1 MSVRLAPRHI
11 TVTSS
16 ALRPTWPKPTRHL
29 VTLPAYPHTYRP
41 PPARERREPSRLAR
55 AQPRLKGRP
64 NKATTTERAPPR
76 HALCGPSRISSAARA
91 HHGPSDRRLLMKPVG
106 KLVQPVLEQA
116 QFLDGPIAQASRTN
130 ACSIE
135 DCSES
140 LIVKSQ
146 KKKSRWLLNDECSS

>member
-1 MSVRLAPRHI
+1 MKKDPVAVTVRLAPRHI

-55 AQPRLKGRP
+55 AQTRLKGRP

-76 HALCGPSRISSAARA
+76 HALCGPSRASSAAY
-91 HHGPSDRRLLMKPVG
+91 HGPSDRHLRMKPVA

-130 ACSIE
+130 AWFIE
-135 DCSES
+135 DWSES

-146 KKKSRWLLNDECSS
+146 KKKSR